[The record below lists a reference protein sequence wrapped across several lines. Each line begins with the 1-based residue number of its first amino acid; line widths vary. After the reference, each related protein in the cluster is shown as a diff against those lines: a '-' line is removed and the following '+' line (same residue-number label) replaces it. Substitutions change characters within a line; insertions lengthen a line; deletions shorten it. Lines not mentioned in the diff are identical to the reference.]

1 MLRFL
6 LKQQGKTNLRLH
18 NLLQNSV
25 QSIVHGTFDDSLR
38 VGTILEGLLDGYVQV
53 LISFVSR
60 QVLQKMAP
68 LELNWWYLLQRTN
81 NHVKLGVNLHNLVSL
96 INNGKR
102 RNSSVN
108 HQIERLNERHI
119 LRSYSNVFISTNCW
133 QVSQCF
139 I

>member
-6 LKQQGKTNLRLH
+6 LKQLGKTNLRLH

-60 QVLQKMAP
+60 QVLQKNGTIRT
-68 LELNWWYLLQRTN
+68 EL
-81 NHVKLGVNLHNLVSL
+81 V
-96 INNGKR
+96 
-102 RNSSVN
+102 
-108 HQIERLNERHI
+108 
-119 LRSYSNVFISTNCW
+119 VFVTKN
-133 QVSQCF
+133 
-139 I
+139 